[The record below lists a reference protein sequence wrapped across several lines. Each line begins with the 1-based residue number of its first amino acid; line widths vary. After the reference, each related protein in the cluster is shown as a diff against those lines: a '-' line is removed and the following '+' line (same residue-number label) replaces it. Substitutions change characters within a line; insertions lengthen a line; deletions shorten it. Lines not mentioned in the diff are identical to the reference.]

1 MADDPSNPDPFQQI
15 NARLDYLDDI
25 LHQQIARIYALEK
38 QLGVAPPKAKPEPE
52 PAPYQ
57 PPRPLAPASAP
68 PSVPPSAPPPMP
80 AEPAAPQPGFSF
92 LKEGM
97 DWESLIGGN
106 WFNRI
111 GILAIVLAVG
121 FFLKYAIENQWIGP
135 TGRVMMGVAA
145 GIGFLVGGERM
156 RQKGL
161 RHYAHGLSGGGIS
174 ILYLSFFAAFARYQ
188 LIGQTTAFLFMSLVT
203 IVAVLLSARYDA
215 LAIAILGLIGGFL
228 TPVMLSTGQDNQ
240 TGLFGYMI
248 LLDLGVLG
256 IAWFKHWRS
265 LNYLAYLATILLSA
279 AWADE
284 WYRPE
289 KLWTTLFFFTVLFLI
304 FALLAV
310 FYNLINREPARE
322 LDILLILVNAGLYFG
337 TAYQLLDAKHHGW
350 LGLFAVLVSAF
361 YLGQG
366 YWAYQRDRADKY
378 LILTFVGLAALFLTM
393 AIPIQLD
400 QHWVTMGWALE
411 GVVLTWIGL
420 KLNHRLTRYAAAAVF
435 LIALMHWLQFDLVEF
450 GYIRDAGFWPLIN
463 RRGGSILIVI
473 ASLLASAWLYRRRGD
488 GVEAR
493 ERSIWLGALVLLSY
507 LLAVFWWSVDG
518 RDYFESLKDPYREL
532 AIGQTA
538 YWTEI
543 LRLDNWKHFFLS
555 GLWTVAGTV
564 LLVAGARRGL
574 AAARYVGLGLLAL
587 AGANIALFGSTY
599 YLESWHW
606 PLLNPT
612 FLAFALL
619 TAAMAVAY
627 REYARAA
634 DKIDRDESAVLSTA
648 FLILG
653 NLLLLAGL
661 RLEVEEF
668 LTHRLQLTEG
678 DFTRQLCYSVLYA
691 VYGGGMIVVGI
702 WRRNRVAR
710 LMGLGLLTLTIVKV
724 FLFDLSSL
732 DQIYRVLSFIALG
745 VTLLL
750 VSYLYQRL
758 LKE

>member
-1 MADDPSNPDPFQQI
+1 MADDPSKSDPFQQI
-15 NARLDYLDDI
+15 NARLDYLDEI

-38 QLGVAPPKAKPEPE
+38 QLGLVPSKAKAE
-52 PAPYQ
+52 PAP
-57 PPRPLAPASAP
+57 PPYLPPLPPPAPETVPPAP
-68 PSVPPSAPPPMP
+68 PAEAPVI
-80 AEPAAPQPGFSF
+80 AEPVAAKPGFTF

-121 FFLKYAIENQWIGP
+121 FFLKYAIDNQWIGP
-135 TGRVMMGVAA
+135 TGRIMMGVAA
-145 GIGFLVGGERM
+145 GIGFLVGGERI

-188 LIGQTTAFLFMSLVT
+188 LIGQTTSFLFMSLVT

-240 TGLFGYMI
+240 AGLFGYMI

-256 IAWFKHWRS
+256 IAWFKNWRA
-265 LNYLAYLATILLSA
+265 LNYLAYLATVLLSA

-289 KLWTTLFFFTVLFLI
+289 KLWPTLFFFTALFLI

-310 FYNLINREPARE
+310 FYNIINREPARE

-337 TAYQLLDAKHHGW
+337 TAYKLLDAQHHGR

-366 YWAYQRDRADKY
+366 YWAYERDRSDRY
-378 LILTFVGLAALFLTM
+378 LILTFAGLAALFLTM
-393 AIPIQLD
+393 AIPIQLN
-400 QHWVTMGWALE
+400 QHWVTMGWAIE

-420 KLNHRLTRYAAAAVF
+420 KLNHRLTRYAAGVVLF
-435 LIALMHWLQFDLVEF
+435 VALMHWLQFDLGEF
-450 GYIRDAGFWPLIN
+450 GYDLDRRFWPIFN
-463 RRGGSILIVI
+463 RRGASILFLI
-473 ASLLASAWLYRRRGD
+473 ASLLASAWLYHRRAEEVD
-488 GVEAR
+488 AR
-493 ERSIWLGALVLLSY
+493 ERTVWMGALALISY
-507 LLAVFWWSVDG
+507 LLTIFWWSVDG

-532 AIGQTA
+532 GSEQPA

-543 LRLDNWKHFFLS
+543 VRLDNWKHFFLS
-555 GLWTVAGTV
+555 SLWTVAGTV
-564 LLVAGARRGL
+564 LLVVGARRKL
-574 AAARYVGLGLLAL
+574 AAARYVALALLAL
-587 AGANIALFGSTY
+587 AGANIFLFGAIF

-612 FLAFALL
+612 FMAFALL

-653 NLLLLAGL
+653 NLLLLTGL

-691 VYGGGMIVVGI
+691 LYGGGMIVVGI
-702 WRRNRVAR
+702 WRRNRIAR